1 MISHYFMAG
10 LNITIGI
17 NARMKKLIVFALVG
31 VAGFIVDAL
40 VLYLFK
46 DFLGL
51 YISRLI
57 SFLAAVVATWVLNR
71 QLTFRQMSS
80 SLTKKKEFAHYL
92 FFMLFGGAVNYIAY
106 SISVYNSAWI
116 ANYPVVAVAIGSLC
130 GLAVNFTTSTLFV
143 FKNKREQR

>member
-1 MISHYFMAG
+1 MI
-10 LNITIGI
+10 
-17 NARMKKLIVFALVG
+17 FALVG
-31 VAGFIVDAL
+31 IAGFIVDAL

-92 FFMLFGGAVNYIAY
+92 FLC
-106 SISVYNSAWI
+106 SL
-116 ANYPVVAVAIGSLC
+116 VVL
-130 GLAVNFTTSTLFV
+130 
-143 FKNKREQR
+143 